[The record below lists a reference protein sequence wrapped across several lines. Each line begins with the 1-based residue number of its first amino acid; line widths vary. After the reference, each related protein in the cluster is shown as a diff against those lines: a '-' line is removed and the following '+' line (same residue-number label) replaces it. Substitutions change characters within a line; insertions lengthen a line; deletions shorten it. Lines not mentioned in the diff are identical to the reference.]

1 MMEKDILRAI
11 EDTTVDMNIDS
22 LNQLFSISNED
33 ALEKVSFYSL
43 DILLKSPRIS

>member
-33 ALEKVSFYSL
+33 ALEKVSFYGL
-43 DILLKSPRIS
+43 DILLKSTRIS